1 MHMDLR
7 RTLTVIFILLAGFYA
22 GGQLGKIAPVV
33 LLLREQHG
41 YSLTYLGWLTSL
53 IGLFV
58 AVAALPVA
66 FAIRHYGV
74 RLSLNAGA
82 LLLFVG
88 ALFLWPTTDQFL
100 ALFARGIE
108 AVGYVL
114 VVIAAPAVLND
125 IAPERLKAPAL
136 AIWGGFVP
144 IGYALANYQA
154 AAVLPGF
161 GLSGFYLSMALG
173 YGLFGV
179 LSGVLLSTL
188 PRAQPIAPAAET
200 TQARG
205 GLPARAY
212 WLAGAFGF
220 YVIASLPL
228 FTFLPTYIGLL
239 DDRLAL
245 SAAAIAL
252 FVPVGNI
259 GTGFLVVGRLRSHTA
274 SLTMFALVALAL
286 GTAAIFLLDAPSVKL
301 AGAILFSLA
310 SGVVGSAV
318 FATLPAIVRD
328 GQSASIAM
336 GAIAQTGG
344 VGTVIGPPI
353 AGFVIEAFGW
363 PGLSIYVVIVCL
375 LGVVCA
381 WKAVERRHE
390 RPVGSNS

>member
-1 MHMDLR
+1 MALR
-7 RTLTVIFILLAGFYA
+7 RTATVILILLAGFYA

-82 LLLFVG
+82 VLLFFG

-114 VVIAAPAVLND
+114 VVIAAPAVLNE

-136 AIWGGFVP
+136 AVWGGFVP

-154 AAVLPGF
+154 DAVLPGF

-173 YGLFGV
+173 YGLFG
-179 LSGVLLSTL
+179 LLSAAMLATL
-188 PRAQPIAPAAET
+188 PRVSSSAPAAEP
-200 TQARG
+200 ARRFG

-212 WLAGAFGF
+212 WLSGAFGF
-220 YVIASLPL
+220 YVIASLPM
-228 FTFLPTYIGLL
+228 FTFLPTYVGSL

-259 GTGFLVVGRLRSHTA
+259 GTGFLVAGRLRNHTA
-274 SLTMFALVALAL
+274 SLTMFALVALAA
-286 GTAAIFLLDAPSVKL
+286 GTAAVFLVASPSVQL
-301 AGAILFSLA
+301 AGAIVFSLS

-344 VGTVIGPPI
+344 IGTVIGPPI
-353 AGFVIEAFGW
+353 AGFVIEAYGW
-363 PGLSIYVVIVCL
+363 PGLSVYVVIVCF
-375 LGVVCA
+375 LGVACA
-381 WKAVERRHE
+381 WKAVEQRGS
-390 RPVGSNS
+390 RPVESNT